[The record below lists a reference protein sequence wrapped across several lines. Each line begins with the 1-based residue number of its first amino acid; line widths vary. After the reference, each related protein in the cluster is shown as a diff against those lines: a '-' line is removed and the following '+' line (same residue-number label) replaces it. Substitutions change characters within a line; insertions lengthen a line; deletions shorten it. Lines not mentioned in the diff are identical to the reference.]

1 MTSIPFSHRAASRIS
16 RRARDLTPAQAV
28 LTITALVR
36 SSQLRADAEALSLE
50 AAQAALPIAGRLPDP
65 QDRISAINVPINSLA
80 LDREDMPLPFSV
92 EQQGESR

>member
-16 RRARDLTPAQAV
+16 RRARGLTPAQAV
-28 LTITALVR
+28 LTFTALVW
-36 SSQLRADAEALSLE
+36 SSQLRADSEPLSLE

-65 QDRISAINVPINSLA
+65 EGRIGAINVPVDSFA
-80 LDREDMPLPFSV
+80 LDREGMPVPFSV